1 MVAMGGNKLHG
12 KVAVISGASKG
23 LGRAMALALAGE
35 GASIALVARHSGA
48 LGEAAQAVKN
58 AGGEARA
65 FEADVS
71 REDHVLK
78 LEREVVA
85 AFGQVDILIN
95 NVGTNIRKPVVDYTL
110 EEWRHV
116 VDTNLTSVFLMCRS
130 FIPHI
135 KGRGY
140 GRILSMSSMMGWISL
155 PHRTAYSSTKSALF
169 GFTRALALELAGDG
183 ITVNTISP
191 GPFATEMN
199 APLINNPELHQF
211 FISRIPLGRWGR
223 VEDIGQLALF
233 LCSEEAGFITG
244 TDILIDG
251 GWAAQ

>member
-1 MVAMGGNKLHG
+1 MLTMGDKKLNG

-35 GASIALVARHSGA
+35 GASIALVARHLDHLS
-48 LGEAAQAVKN
+48 EAEQAVRN

-65 FEADVS
+65 FQADVS
-71 REDHVLK
+71 QEDQVRK
-78 LEREVVA
+78 LEQDVVA
-85 AFGQVDILIN
+85 AFGKVDILIN
-95 NVGTNIRKPVVDYTL
+95 NAGTNIRKPVVEYTL
-110 EEWRHV
+110 DEWRHV

-140 GRILSMSSMMGWISL
+140 GRILSMASMMAWISL
-155 PHRTAYSSTKSALF
+155 PGRTAYSATKSALL
-169 GFTRALALELAGDG
+169 GFTHALALELAGEG

-199 APLINNPELHQF
+199 APILNNPELHQF

>member
-1 MVAMGGNKLHG
+1 MV
-12 KVAVISGASKG
+12 
-23 LGRAMALALAGE
+23 E
-35 GASIALVARHSGA
+35 
-48 LGEAAQAVKN
+48 
-58 AGGEARA
+58 
-65 FEADVS
+65 
-71 REDHVLK
+71 
-78 LEREVVA
+78 
-85 AFGQVDILIN
+85 
-95 NVGTNIRKPVVDYTL
+95 YTL
-110 EEWRHV
+110 DEWRHV

-130 FIPHI
+130 FIPHM

-155 PHRTAYSSTKSALF
+155 PARTAYSSTKAALF
-169 GFTRALALELAGDG
+169 GFTRSLALELAGDA

-199 APLINNPELHQF
+199 SPIIDNPELHQF
-211 FISRIPLGRWGR
+211 FISRIPLGRWGK

-244 TDILIDG
+244 TDVLIDG